1 MEPYTAAF
9 LSTVALLLFATFLH
23 HRRRPTTLR
32 LPPGPK
38 PWPIIGN
45 LHLIGSLPHRSI
57 HHLTQRY
64 GPVLRL
70 KFGSKNV
77 VVFSSVETAKLVLN
91 TMDTNFICRP
101 KNAAGKHTTYNYT
114 DITWSP
120 YGPYWRQAR
129 KLCVIE
135 LFSAKRIDSFEY
147 IRTEEMAA
155 LTAAV
160 RRSSGEPVVLRN
172 FLSTMSLNVISRMVL
187 GRSYLGGAAVDGG
200 DGRQRA
206 VGGAEFKRMLDE
218 LFLLNGVFNV
228 GDWIPWLGFM
238 DLQGYVRRMK
248 AVSRKF
254 DGFLEGVLEEHER
267 RRTAEGDGFAAAD
280 MVDVLL
286 QLSGDPTLE
295 VKLERDGVKGFA
307 QDLLAGGTES
317 STMTIE
323 WAITELL
330 RNPEIFQKAT
340 EELDRVIG
348 RDRWVKEKDM
358 PDLPYIKA
366 IAKEAM
372 RLHPVAPLL
381 TLRRTRED
389 CKVAGYDIP
398 EDTRVFVSTW
408 TLGRDP
414 ELWDNPLEFCPQRF
428 IENETDMKGTNFKF
442 MPFGA
447 GRRMCPGYSLGL
459 KVIESSL
466 ANLLHGFNW
475 KLPGQMTRHDIDMEE
490 IFGLTTPK
498 KNPLVT
504 VPHPRLPLEM
514 YPI

>member
-9 LSTVALLLFATFLH
+9 LATVALLLLATVL
-23 HRRRPTTLR
+23 RRPTTVN

-45 LHLIGSLPHRSI
+45 LNLIGPLPHRSI
-57 HHLTQRY
+57 HQLTRKH
-64 GPVLRL
+64 GPIIHL

-77 VVFSSVETAKLVLN
+77 VVGSSVEIAKLILK

-101 KNAAGKHTTYNYT
+101 KTAAGKHTTYGYT

-129 KLCVIE
+129 KLCVTE
-135 LFSAKRIDSFEY
+135 LFSAKRMGSFEY
-147 IRTEEMAA
+147 IRVAEMTS
-155 LTAAV
+155 LVGAV
-160 RRSSGEPVVLRN
+160 RGRCGEAIVLKDL
-172 FLSTMSLNVISRMVL
+172 LSTMSSNVISRMVL
-187 GRSYLGGAAVDGG
+187 GRSYLAGGECGAGRGRGVVVTGG
-200 DGRQRA
+200 
-206 VGGAEFKRMLDE
+206 EFKRMLEE

-228 GDWIPWLGFM
+228 GDWIPWMGFM
-238 DLQGYVRRMK
+238 DLQGYVKRMK
-248 AVSRKF
+248 VVSRKF
-254 DGFLEGVLEEHER
+254 DRFLEDVLEEHEGR
-267 RRTAEGDGFAAAD
+267 RRAEGDGFVAAD
-280 MVDVLL
+280 MVDLLL
-286 QLSGDPTLE
+286 QLADDPTLE
-295 VKLERDGVKGFA
+295 VKLERNGVKGFA

-330 RNPEIFQKAT
+330 RKPELFKKAT

-348 RDRWVKEKDM
+348 QDRWVKEKDM

-366 IAKEAM
+366 IAKETM

-381 TLRRTRED
+381 TPRRTRED

-398 EDTRVFVSTW
+398 ADTLVIVSSW
-408 TLGRDP
+408 TIGRDP
-414 ELWDNPLEFCPQRF
+414 QLWDNPLEFHPERF
-428 IENETDMKGTNFKF
+428 IEDEIDVKGTNFKF
-442 MPFGA
+442 LPFGA
-447 GRRMCPGYSLGL
+447 GRRMCPGYSLGI

-466 ANLLHGFNW
+466 ANLLHGFIW
-475 KLPGQMTRHDIDMEE
+475 KLPGQMTRHDIEMEE
-490 IFGLTTPK
+490 IYGLSTPK

-504 VPHPRLPLEM
+504 IAHPRLPLEM
-514 YPI
+514 YSI